1 MNRRYIHNRPTIGVL
16 AGWQVYTGTPDSF
29 LGNVFRGIQAA
40 AHDRKCNLLLACGI
54 DSGLPA
60 WPLLSPEVAF
70 VPVGPENTD
79 GLIIASPFTPEAGDR
94 YAQDLI
100 SSSFPVVYAGDRD
113 TGPAVVADNAGGI
126 RQALEHLVKHGHR
139 QIAFVA
145 GRRQSEHGDS
155 GVRLRAYEAELNAL
169 NLSFDP
175 NLIAYGSHNYEGGR
189 QAIQQIITQR
199 AKFTAVLAS
208 NDRSAMGVLDGLR
221 QAGFVVPQDIALIGF
236 DDRLEARAQVPS
248 LTTVHYPM
256 FGVGYQ
262 AVELLLRAIEGESVT
277 DELVRIPTRLVIRE
291 SCGCLPGIPANLRD
305 EDGKLPKPLERTRQQ
320 VGSQLM
326 QVMTTAVHSESLW
339 LSQQE
344 VAYLGQRLVESFL
357 LSLEQNDPLTFH
369 LTIQQILER
378 VSARGDDLFAW
389 QAAVTILRDRLPILR
404 QVVPTHLSTPQVEDM
419 LHQVRVAISE
429 AARGRSTRALIY
441 QAHQADQ
448 VGLMTSK
455 FFTAQDEREIFDLLT
470 RNLPAIGIQSAAV
483 GYYETEEED
492 PVAWSVLQTP
502 SASLTAAAV
511 FFTAAG
517 VAADAD
523 GTDHRYPNSGL
534 PADADGTDHRYPN
547 SGLPSGMRFP
557 SRQFPPDGL
566 YPEEQPYQL
575 AILPLR
581 IQNEVCGFVAFDAG
595 NLDPC
600 ADIVRQLG
608 AALRGVRL
616 YREAVAARQL
626 AEEGKRLAEG
636 ANRLKSRFLSMVSHE
651 LRTPLN
657 LITGLSNILLDEAGK
672 GEQRWAGSHNSLQED
687 LKRIFISAQHLDG
700 LIRDVLDLAS
710 SDVGQ
715 LKLVC
720 EPLDMTDVLG
730 AVAVIGEQL
739 AHDKGL
745 AWRFEIAKNLP
756 RVWGDRTRL
765 RQVTLNLVS
774 NAIKF
779 TTRGGISLTAF
790 VERGRVM
797 VSVNDT
803 GLGIPVHEQTVIFD
817 EFRQSE
823 RTTARG
829 YGGLGL
835 GLAICRK
842 LVEMHGGEIGVCSS
856 GKEEQGSMFFFS
868 LPVIAQQMDLAGTDH
883 PSEKIIPLS
892 DAQRVLLLVK
902 DANGGDLLQK
912 DLVRRGYEAEL
923 CLIDEETD
931 WLASLLLAAPDVV
944 VLDLGLT
951 SERGW
956 EILKIMKEN
965 PSTKHIP
972 VLFYTIAGD
981 ADSGSLL
988 EIDYLTKPVGTAA
1001 LAEMLTSKGFFGQ
1014 ESTRQTVRTILVVD
1028 DEPGILE
1035 LHTRIVQAQ
1044 LPGCRVLQARDGRQ
1058 ALQIIHQE
1066 RPALVLLDLMM
1077 PELDGFAVLEEMRQT
1092 DLTRNIPVV
1101 VITGQ
1106 VLTEEDMSRLNS
1118 GVASV
1123 LGKGMFSVEET
1134 LIHLANALAHK
1145 RKPGSETQRV
1155 ALKAM
1160 AYIHNYYAESISR
1173 SDVAA
1178 HVGLSERHLTRCFH
1192 QEVGMT
1198 PITYLNRYRV
1208 KQAKALLDAGRKGI
1222 TEIAVEVGFS
1232 SSSYFTRVFRDE
1244 VGVSPRA
1251 YLQSR
1256 CVE

>member
-1 MNRRYIHNRPTIGVL
+1 MNSKYIHNRPTIGVL
-16 AGWQVYTGTPDSF
+16 AGWQVFTGTPDSF

-40 AHDRKCNLLLACGI
+40 AHDRNCNLLMACGI
-54 DSGLPA
+54 DPGQPA
-60 WPLLSPEVAF
+60 WPLISPEVAY

-79 GLIIASPFTPEAGDR
+79 GLIIASPFASEAGER
-94 YAQDLI
+94 YAQDLL
-100 SSSFPVVYAGDRD
+100 SSGFPAVYAGDRD
-113 TGPAVVADNAGGI
+113 AGPAVVADNAVGI

-145 GRRQSEHGDS
+145 GRRQSVHGDS
-155 GVRLRAYEAELNAL
+155 GVRLRAFEAELQAL
-169 NLSFDP
+169 NLTFDP
-175 NLIAYGSHNYEGGR
+175 NLIAYGSHNYDGGR
-189 QAIQQIITQR
+189 QAIRQIISQGS
-199 AKFTAVLAS
+199 KFTAVLAS
-208 NDRSAMGVLDGLR
+208 NDRSAIGVLDGLR
-221 QAGFVVPQDIALIGF
+221 QAGYGIPQDIALIGF

-256 FGVGYQ
+256 FGLGYQ
-262 AVELLLRAIEGESVT
+262 AVELLLRAIEGESVI

-291 SCGCLPGIPANLRD
+291 SCGCLPGVPASIRA
-305 EDGKLPKPLERTRQQ
+305 EDGKTQKPLGKTRQQ
-320 VGSQLM
+320 IGEQLT
-326 QVMTTAVHSESLW
+326 QVMTAAVHNESFW

-344 VAYLGQRLVESFL
+344 VAYLGQRLVEAYL
-357 LSLEQNDPLTFH
+357 MSLEQNDPLTFH
-369 LTIQQILER
+369 LMIQQILER
-378 VSARGDDLFAW
+378 VSSRGDDLFAW
-389 QAAVTILRDRLPILR
+389 QAAVTILRDRLPLIR
-404 QVVPTHLSTPQVEDM
+404 QVVTTQLSSSQMEDM
-419 LHQVRVAISE
+419 LHQVRLAISDG
-429 AARGRSTRALIY
+429 ARGHSTRSLIY
-441 QAHQADQ
+441 QARQADH

-455 FFTAQDEREIFDLLT
+455 FFTALDEGEIFDILI
-470 RNLPAIGIQSAAV
+470 RELPAIGIQGATV
-483 GYYETEEED
+483 GYYQVEGED
-492 PVAWSVLQTP
+492 NMAWSVLQTTGSP
-502 SASLTAAAV
+502 SPAPRLE
-511 FFTAAG
+511 AG
-517 VAADAD
+517 K
-523 GTDHRYPNSGL
+523 
-534 PADADGTDHRYPN
+534 
-547 SGLPSGMRFP
+547 RFP

-566 YPEEQPYQL
+566 YPDEQPYQL
-575 AILPLR
+575 AVLPLY

-595 NLDPC
+595 NLDPI

-616 YREAVAARQL
+616 YREAVEARQL

-657 LITGLSNILLDEAGK
+657 LITGLSNMLLDEYDEAKSK
-672 GEQRWAGSHNSLQED
+672 GRANRKSRSNRGHRQPGENHSIGLQNSLQED

-720 EPLDMTDVLG
+720 EPLDMTEVLD

-745 AWRFEIAKNLP
+745 AWRIEIAKKLP
-756 RVWGDRTRL
+756 RIWGDRTRL
-765 RQVTLNLVS
+765 RQVTLNLIS
-774 NAIKF
+774 NAVKF
-779 TTRGGISLTAF
+779 TTHGEISLSAF
-790 VERGRVM
+790 VEGGRVT

-803 GLGIPVHEQTVIFD
+803 GLGIPVHEQSVIFD
-817 EFRQSE
+817 EFHQSE

-856 GKEEQGSMFFFS
+856 GQEGEGSMFFFS
-868 LPVIAQQMDLAGTDH
+868 LPVIAQQMDLA
-883 PSEKIIPLS
+883 EKTLPLS
-892 DAQRVLLLVK
+892 EAQRVLLLVK
-902 DANGGDLLQK
+902 DANGGEMLQK
-912 DLVRRGYEAEL
+912 DLTLRGYEAEL
-923 CLIDEETD
+923 CLINERTD
-931 WLASLLLAAPDVV
+931 WLASLLLAAPDVA

-951 SERGW
+951 SESGW

-965 PSTKHIP
+965 PAIKDIP
-972 VLFYTIAGD
+972 VLFYTIEKD
-981 ADSGSLL
+981 ADHGSLL

-1001 LAEMLTSKGFFGQ
+1001 LAEILTSKGFFNQ
-1014 ESTRQTVRTILVVD
+1014 EGTRDAGRAILVVD

-1035 LHTRIVQAQ
+1035 LHARIVKAQ
-1044 LPGCRVLQARDGRQ
+1044 LPGYRVLLARNGRQ
-1058 ALQIIHQE
+1058 ALQILQLE
-1066 RPALVLLDLMM
+1066 RPVLVLLDLMM
-1077 PELDGFAVLEEMRQT
+1077 PELDGFAVLEEMRQNEM
-1092 DLTRNIPVV
+1092 TRNIPVV

-1106 VLTEEDMSRLNS
+1106 VLTEEDMQRLNS

-1123 LGKGMFSVEET
+1123 LGKGMYSVEET
-1134 LIHLANALAHK
+1134 LSHLANALAHK
-1145 RKPGSETQRV
+1145 RKPGSEAQRI

-1160 AYIHNYYAESISR
+1160 AYIHAYYSEPISR

-1198 PITYLNRYRV
+1198 PITYLNRYRI
-1208 KQAKALLDAGRKGI
+1208 KQAKALLDRGDKGI

-1232 SSSYFTRVFRDE
+1232 SSSYFTRVFREE

-1256 CVE
+1256 CSDRNP